1 MSSTAHDTP
10 AENIHINPLKHNST
24 KYLSSLGDKSG
35 KADVM
40 KAKRSAD
47 AEVSAECEPFTIG
60 DEATKTFFSPGYPK
74 EYTKNITC
82 VRVIEGKWAAKS
94 HVKIECCISQPFKK
108 NSLIYDAENLQA
120 FG

>member
-1 MSSTAHDTP
+1 MSEERISSTVNSSGILMKTKTFSSNTNMSSTAHDTP

-82 VRVIEGKWAAKS
+82 VRVIEGK
-94 HVKIECCISQPFKK
+94 
-108 NSLIYDAENLQA
+108 
-120 FG
+120 